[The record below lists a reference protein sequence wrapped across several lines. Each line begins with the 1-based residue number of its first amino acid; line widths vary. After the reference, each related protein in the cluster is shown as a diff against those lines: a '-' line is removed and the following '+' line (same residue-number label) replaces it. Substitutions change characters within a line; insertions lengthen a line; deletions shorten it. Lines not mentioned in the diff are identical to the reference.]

1 MVQQKLVFS
10 EKKNKDDG
18 GHQDELKPQ
27 LRFPEFTDDWKE
39 SNLGNLFNFS
49 VAGDMDKELF
59 SEIRDGE
66 FKYPLYANALEK
78 EGLLGYYKE
87 SKYVADSI
95 TITARGNIGHSIVR
109 KSDFNAIG
117 RLIILNSKKEL
128 NNDFFSEYINSNL
141 KIYIESTGVPQLTA
155 PSLKINKVK
164 YPSLDEQNQI
174 ANFILAINKK
184 IELLEKKYKNK
195 LIFKEEFFNNYISN
209 MGDEIQKIKL
219 ESLIKISTEKNKNNE
234 DMQVLSI
241 SNKLGFISQEEQF
254 EDRIVAS
261 SDTKN
266 YKIVKKGYF
275 AYNPARINVGS
286 IAQLKDYDEGI
297 VSPMYVVF
305 KIDEDL
311 INPTFFENYISTN
324 YFKIEILKR
333 LEGSVRLILSADSL
347 KNIEINVPPLEEQ
360 EKISLF
366 MDSLSKGI
374 ELSKKELEKIKYF
387 KKGLLQKMFI

>member
-347 KNIEINVPPLEEQ
+347 KNIEINVPPLDKQ